1 MIKKILLS
9 LVLTLLFSSLYASE
23 ITINDAI
30 ESTKNNSI
38 TLAIAKE
45 QLEQNIRSSQV
56 LASYLPEISLTGSV
70 SSHGSLASGSFT
82 PFNANINAG
91 ISWSIGASFI
101 GKNEA
106 YLILNKNRNI
116 KSKNPNSLKYQ

>member
-1 MIKKILLS
+1 M
-9 LVLTLLFSSLYASE
+9 
-23 ITINDAI
+23 